1 MNFLSRLS
9 VRANMAL
16 FAAVAVA
23 GMMVLALIAVT
34 NLRASDALADRLL
47 GDVKLARA
55 AGVADMMHDALRGD
69 VLAAQLAGANASA
82 QEQSA
87 LQADL
92 NEHIATLQKAL
103 EELQS
108 AQVAALRESLEKVRP
123 HVTAY
128 AASAHRLV
136 DAALVGKVDGA
147 QRREFDDSFAALED
161 DLEKL
166 SAVIEGGAAASV
178 QQKAALYD
186 WAKKWL
192 IGAIVFSGALVI
204 AFAIVFART
213 TMRRLGAEPAVL
225 RDFAQRIADG
235 VLHARMDGTVAAHS
249 VADAMLRM
257 RDTLVGA
264 VQKIRGNAEEVASA
278 SAQIAQGN
286 TDLSTRTEQQASAL
300 EQTAASMEQLAG
312 TVKQNADNARQANEL
327 AHSASNVASKGGEV
341 VGEVVHTMRGIQD
354 SSKKISDIIGVI
366 DSIAF
371 QTNIL
376 ALNAAVEAAR
386 AGEQG
391 RGFAVVASEV
401 RNLASRSAQAAR
413 EIKSLITASVERV
426 EQGTALVDQA
436 GATMAEV
443 VNSIRRVTDI
453 MGEISNASAEQSTG
467 VSQVGEAIT
476 QMDQVTQQ
484 NAALVEQGA
493 AAAQNLR
500 SQAEQLIEAV
510 AVFKVEQA
518 RERLAMA

>member
-1 MNFLSRLS
+1 
-9 VRANMAL
+9 
-16 FAAVAVA
+16 
-23 GMMVLALIAVT
+23 
-34 NLRASDALADRLL
+34 
-47 GDVKLARA
+47 
-55 AGVADMMHDALRGD
+55 

-136 DAALVGKVDGA
+136 DAALAGKADGA
-147 QRREFDDSFAALED
+147 QRREFDDSFAVLEG

-278 SAQIAQGN
+278 SAQIAQPARRLPKATPTCPRAPSSKPVRWSKPLRPWSSSQAPSN
-286 TDLSTRTEQQASAL
+286 KTRTTRAKPMSSRTVPQTWPAKAAKWWVKWCTPCGGFKIHPRKFPTSSA
-300 EQTAASMEQLAG
+300 
-312 TVKQNADNARQANEL
+312 
-327 AHSASNVASKGGEV
+327 
-341 VGEVVHTMRGIQD
+341 
-354 SSKKISDIIGVI
+354 
-366 DSIAF
+366 
-371 QTNIL
+371 
-376 ALNAAVEAAR
+376 
-386 AGEQG
+386 
-391 RGFAVVASEV
+391 
-401 RNLASRSAQAAR
+401 
-413 EIKSLITASVERV
+413 
-426 EQGTALVDQA
+426 
-436 GATMAEV
+436 
-443 VNSIRRVTDI
+443 
-453 MGEISNASAEQSTG
+453 
-467 VSQVGEAIT
+467 
-476 QMDQVTQQ
+476 
-484 NAALVEQGA
+484 
-493 AAAQNLR
+493 
-500 SQAEQLIEAV
+500 
-510 AVFKVEQA
+510 
-518 RERLAMA
+518 